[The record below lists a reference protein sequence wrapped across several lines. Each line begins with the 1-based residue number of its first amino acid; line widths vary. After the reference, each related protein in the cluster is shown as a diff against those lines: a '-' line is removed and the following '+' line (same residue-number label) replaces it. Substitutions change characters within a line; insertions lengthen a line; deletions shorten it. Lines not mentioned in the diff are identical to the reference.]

1 MITERAARV
10 YMSIWTRVPLDSY
23 ERRHDI
29 SGEERTSRT
38 LLKVIIAQTSSRRH
52 GKPVDKAAPVISKM

>member
-1 MITERAARV
+1 MMTERAARV
-10 YMSIWTRVPLDSY
+10 GPIHEHLDSY

-38 LLKVIIAQTSSRRH
+38 LLKVIIAQTYILLITGAALSTGLPCRRLD
-52 GKPVDKAAPVISKM
+52 V